1 MLDGEI
7 TSLAA
12 LPVAGL
18 LAEQPVAELAPD
30 FERFVAKAA
39 ELGVTENPI
48 GLLSSLPLPVVP
60 SYRPTDM
67 GLVDVNRQVL
77 IPALSSW
84 NRMRRRE
91 MGKRAK
97 VMVVGRFNTDFSMR
111 TPRVPVKGETILGG
125 PFSTGPGGK
134 GANRQWQRRGSAQRC
149 RWLSSWARMCL
160 ATRPRPTWKKKG

>member
-1 MLDGEI
+1 LASGAIASTYTHDSHNLVVIGRSAGDMAAAANALILSGGGYTSVLDGEI

-18 LAEQPVAELAPD
+18 LAEQPVEALAQD
-30 FERFVAKAA
+30 FERFVAKAG

-77 IPALSSW
+77 IPAFEFMESH
-84 NRMRRRE
+84 E
-91 MGKRAK
+91 EA
-97 VMVVGRFNTDFSMR
+97 
-111 TPRVPVKGETILGG
+111 
-125 PFSTGPGGK
+125 
-134 GANRQWQRRGSAQRC
+134 
-149 RWLSSWARMCL
+149 
-160 ATRPRPTWKKKG
+160 